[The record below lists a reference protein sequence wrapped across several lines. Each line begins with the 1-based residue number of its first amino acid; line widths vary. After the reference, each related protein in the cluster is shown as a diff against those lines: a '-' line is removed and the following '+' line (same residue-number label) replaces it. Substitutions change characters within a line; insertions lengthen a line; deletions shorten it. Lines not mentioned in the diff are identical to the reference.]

1 MATAICMPKNGMDME
16 EGTIVKWLKNVGD
29 KIEKDEPF
37 MEIETDK
44 ITMETESPVAGVLLA
59 KLYEDGAVVPVLTA
73 VGYVGEPGEKVPEN
87 TDSAAAE
94 EKKTQESAPAATPQ
108 TKVSAMVL
116 SGGNGIPATPYAKKI
131 ASDNGV
137 DLAEVKPSGRH
148 GEIRAIDVE
157 NALNA
162 QPKATP
168 LAKAMAA
175 DLGIDLKTVAGSGY
189 RGKITSAD
197 LTPEEKAEIEAAVKE
212 IEAVLERRKLS
223 GMRKVIAQRM
233 SASHTEIPNV
243 TQNIKVDVT
252 ELLALR
258 AKINQGK
265 EKADK
270 VSVNDLII
278 KAVGKA
284 TAEFERFRMTLE
296 GNEYVLHNQI
306 NVGMAVGIDDGL
318 VVPVIKDVDKKSL
331 VEVSKKAK
339 ELAKKA
345 REGKLMPD
353 EMGDGRITIS
363 NIGMYGTH
371 SFTPIINQPE
381 ASIVGVCGTE
391 DELALVDGEVVV
403 RKKMMIC
410 VTFDHRILNGTE
422 VCEFESYLKNLLENP
437 ISILI

>member
-44 ITMETESPVAGVLLA
+44 ITMETESPVSGVLLA

-353 EMGDGRITIS
+353 EMGD
-363 NIGMYGTH
+363 
-371 SFTPIINQPE
+371 
-381 ASIVGVCGTE
+381 
-391 DELALVDGEVVV
+391 L
-403 RKKMMIC
+403 
-410 VTFDHRILNGTE
+410 
-422 VCEFESYLKNLLENP
+422 
-437 ISILI
+437 

>member
-29 KIEKDEPF
+29 RIEKDEPF

-44 ITMETESPVAGVLLA
+44 ITMETESPVSGVLLA

-73 VGYVGEPGEKVPEN
+73 VGYIGEPGERVPE
-87 TDSAAAE
+87 SQAAAPAE
-94 EKKTQESAPAATPQ
+94 EKKEEAPAAPFQ
-108 TKVSAMVL
+108 TAAPAKVL
-116 SGGNGIPATPYAKKI
+116 SGGNGIPATPYAKKL

-137 DLAEVKPSGRH
+137 DLAEVTPSGRH
-148 GEIRAIDVE
+148 GEIRGVDVE
-157 NALNA
+157 NAIHA

-168 LAKAMAA
+168 LARAMAA
-175 DLGIDLKTVAGSGY
+175 DMGIDLKNVTGSGY
-189 RGKITSAD
+189 GGKIMSAD
-197 LTPEEKAEIEAAVKE
+197 LTPEERANVEAAVKE
-212 IEAVLERRKLS
+212 IEEVLERRKLS

-265 EKADK
+265 EKPDK
-270 VSVNDLII
+270 VSVNDIII

-296 GNEYVLHNQI
+296 GNEYVVHDQI
-306 NVGMAVGIDDGL
+306 NVGMAVGIEDGL

-353 EMGDGRITIS
+353 EMGGGRITIS

>member
-1 MATAICMPKNGMDME
+1 MATEVYMPKNGMDMT
-16 EGTIVKWLKNVGD
+16 EGTIIQWLKNEGD
-29 KIEKDEPF
+29 RVERDEPI

-44 ITMETESPVAGVLLA
+44 ITMESESPASGVLLK
-59 KLYEDGAVVPVLTA
+59 KLYEDGAVVPVLT
-73 VGYVGEPGEKVPEN
+73 VIGYIGEPGEEIP
-87 TDSAAAE
+87 D
-94 EKKTQESAPAATPQ
+94 APAAETAVEKKEEAPAAAVKAEVPVKILAS
-108 TKVSAMVL
+108 TTA
-116 SGGNGIPATPYAKKI
+116 IPATPYAKKI
-131 ASDNGV
+131 AADNGI
-137 DLAEVKPSGRH
+137 DLAEVQPTGRY

-157 NALNA
+157 NAIHA

-168 LAKAMAA
+168 LARAMAA
-175 DLGIDLKTVAGSGY
+175 DMGIDLKTVAGSGY

-197 LTPEEKAEIEAAVKE
+197 LTPEEAAQVEAAVKE
-212 IEAVLERRKLS
+212 IEEILERRKLS

-284 TAEFERFRMTLE
+284 VAEFERFRMTLE
-296 GNEYVLHNQI
+296 GDEYVIHNQI
-306 NVGMAVGIDDGL
+306 NVGMAVGIAEGL
-318 VVPVIKDVDKKSL
+318 LVPVIRDVDKKSL

-353 EMGDGRITIS
+353 ELGDGRITIS

-391 DELALVDGEVVV
+391 DELALQDGEVVV

-422 VCEFESYLKNLLENP
+422 VCEFESCLKNLLENP

>member
-197 LTPEEKAEIEAAVKE
+197 LTPEEKAEIEAAGKE
-212 IEAVLERRKLS
+212 I
-223 GMRKVIAQRM
+223 
-233 SASHTEIPNV
+233 
-243 TQNIKVDVT
+243 
-252 ELLALR
+252 
-258 AKINQGK
+258 
-265 EKADK
+265 
-270 VSVNDLII
+270 
-278 KAVGKA
+278 
-284 TAEFERFRMTLE
+284 
-296 GNEYVLHNQI
+296 
-306 NVGMAVGIDDGL
+306 
-318 VVPVIKDVDKKSL
+318 
-331 VEVSKKAK
+331 
-339 ELAKKA
+339 
-345 REGKLMPD
+345 
-353 EMGDGRITIS
+353 
-363 NIGMYGTH
+363 
-371 SFTPIINQPE
+371 
-381 ASIVGVCGTE
+381 
-391 DELALVDGEVVV
+391 
-403 RKKMMIC
+403 
-410 VTFDHRILNGTE
+410 
-422 VCEFESYLKNLLENP
+422 
-437 ISILI
+437 